1 MVLRTSAPPVR
12 WLLIV
17 ALAIGLVG
25 MHHLLG
31 AAHSPSGHH
40 ATTHAGQHAQHAP
53 NAAHGCCGGELAMG
67 HMCQAVLPSEDLP
80 QLATAVLGALS
91 VAAPTLALPSAPTTH
106 PPRGPPSG
114 AVLLLRLCVSRR

>member
-12 WLLIV
+12 WPLVV

-31 AAHSPSGHH
+31 AAHAPSGRH
-40 ATTHAGQHAQHAP
+40 ATTHASQHAP
-53 NAAHGCCGGELAMG
+53 ATPNAGHGCCGGEPAMG

-80 QLATAVLGALS
+80 RLAAVVLGVLS
-91 VAAPTLALPSAPTTH
+91 VAAPTLALPSAPAAH

-114 AVLLLRLCVSRR
+114 ATLLLRLCVSRR

>member
-1 MVLRTSAPPVR
+1 MR

-17 ALAIGLVG
+17 AVAIGLIG

-31 AAHSPSGHH
+31 AAHAPSGHH
-40 ATTHAGQHAQHAP
+40 ATTHTSQHDPTAP

-80 QLATAVLGALS
+80 RVGAVLLGVLS
-91 VAAPTLALPSAPTTH
+91 VLAPTLALPSAPTAH